1 MKRASV
7 KANFIYNMTYQVLNI
22 LLPLI
27 TTPYISSI
35 LGAANIGIYSY
46 TYSMVSTFV
55 MIGSLG
61 IGTYGQYEIARC
73 DDDKKAISK
82 GFWEIQAVKTISVSL
97 IFAIYLALTFL
108 YKEYSLYF
116 LIQIPYFIAAILDIS
131 WLYQGLEN
139 FKLVA
144 IRNIIIK
151 LLSLVAIFTLVKKS
165 EDLVIYILIL
175 CLSQVFGNLVMWMQ
189 LPKLVA
195 FVKIEAKNIIHHIKP
210 TFIYFIPTVAHQIY
224 AVLSKTML
232 GAIGQSNE
240 ENGFYEQGY
249 KIINMVVTVINAYTV
264 VMRSRMTVYF
274 KRGDT
279 EKIQSSIEKSSH
291 FIAMLVFPMTFGLMA
306 TAKNLVPWFFG
317 AGFEKVTY
325 ILYVFAPVFIFMGY
339 SRLLGSHILT
349 PSGRQSKSNIAQC
362 FAAAF
367 NVVFNFIL
375 IPHLESIGAVIS
387 SVCAE
392 IIIVGMYFWF
402 VRKEL
407 SVITIIKTS
416 WKKLVASVVMFFVV
430 YPSHNILPATI
441 VGSLCQISIGALVY
455 LLVLLILQDSY
466 LKSTVNSLIN
476 KFRRKVK

>member
-27 TTPYISSI
+27 TTPYISAI

-55 MIGSLG
+55 MIGALG

-82 GFWEIQAVKTISVSL
+82 SFWEIQSVKTFSISL
-97 IFAIYLALTFL
+97 IFVIYLVLTFL
-108 YKEYSLYF
+108 YKEYSIYF

-165 EDLVIYILIL
+165 EDLIIYILIL
-175 CLSQVFGNLVMWMQ
+175 CLSQVLGNLVMWMQ
-189 LPKLVA
+189 VPKLVS
-195 FVKIEAKNIIHHIKP
+195 FVKIEAKNIIRHIKP
-210 TFIYFIPTVAHQIY
+210 TFVYFVPTVAHQIY

-264 VMRSRMTVYF
+264 VMRSRMTIYF

-306 TAKNLVPWFFG
+306 TARNLVPWFFG

-349 PSGRQSKSNIAQC
+349 PSGRQNMSNIAQC
-362 FAAAF
+362 YAAGF
-367 NVVFNFIL
+367 NVLFNILL
-375 IPHLESIGAVIS
+375 IPFLKSIGAVIAS
-387 SVCAE
+387 LCAE
-392 IIIVGMYFWF
+392 IIIVVMYFWF
-402 VRKEL
+402 IRKEFNIL
-407 SVITIIKTS
+407 TVLATG
-416 WKKLVASVVMFFVV
+416 WKKLVSAIVMFIVV
-430 YPSHNILPATI
+430 YPTSAVLPATI
-441 VGSLCQISIGALVY
+441 MGSLCQIAIGALVY
-455 LLVLLILQDSY
+455 LLMLLILQDSF
-466 LKSTVNSLIN
+466 LKDTVNSLIK
-476 KFRRKVK
+476 KFRRKLK